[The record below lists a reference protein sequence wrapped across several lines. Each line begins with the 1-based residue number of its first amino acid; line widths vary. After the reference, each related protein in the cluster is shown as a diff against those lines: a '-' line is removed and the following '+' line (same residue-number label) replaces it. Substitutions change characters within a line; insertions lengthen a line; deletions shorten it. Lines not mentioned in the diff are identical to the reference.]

1 MVGSLV
7 DRPVDLSSEQ
17 ISRQPLLHHL
27 LNQPVDHPIT
37 GSTSE
42 LNARTIC
49 TAAAHRGTTE
59 HFSRTTF
66 HPRPVCGSQLCGRN
80 FMLPS
85 PHSFECFA
93 FLFPALVSSALIFL
107 YFVMRVKKCRSFG
120 VSSVFFLWQ
129 NALKENLQEDTETSR
144 TVEVPPGQGQTRKL
158 RGRPWR

>member
-1 MVGSLV
+1 MWWVPWLT
-7 DRPVDLSSEQ
+7 DLWIFPQSRSPANRSSTT
-17 ISRQPLLHHL
+17 SSTNPLTTPSPAPPQSSMLTL
-27 LNQPVDHPIT
+27 FAQQ
-37 GSTSE
+37 
-42 LNARTIC
+42 R
-49 TAAAHRGTTE
+49 TTE

-120 VSSVFFLWQ
+120 VSSVFM
-129 NALKENLQEDTETSR
+129 AKCTSN
-144 TVEVPPGQGQTRKL
+144 ES
-158 RGRPWR
+158 

>member
-1 MVGSLV
+1 MT
-7 DRPVDLSSEQ
+7 DLWIFPQSRSPANRSSTT
-17 ISRQPLLHHL
+17 SSTNSSTNPLTTPSPAPP
-27 LNQPVDHPIT
+27 Q
-37 GSTSE
+37 SCRC
-42 LNARTIC
+42 NAHTIC

-107 YFVMRVKKCRSFG
+107 YFVMRGKKCRSFG
-120 VSSVFFLWQ
+120 VSSVFFLWEK
-129 NALKENLQEDTETSR
+129 ALKENLQEDTGILRNT
-144 TVEVPPGQGQTRKL
+144 QGVKTQE
-158 RGRPWR
+158 

>member
-27 LNQPVDHPIT
+27 LNQLLNQPVDHPIT

-42 LNARTIC
+42 LNAHTIC

-85 PHSFECFA
+85 PRSFECFA

-107 YFVMRVKKCRSFG
+107 YFVMRGKKCRSFG
-120 VSSVFFLWQ
+120 VSSVFF
-129 NALKENLQEDTETSR
+129 NGEKH
-144 TVEVPPGQGQTRKL
+144 
-158 RGRPWR
+158 